1 MDVDTKQSLSLLPL
15 NAIREGFSETTL
27 GGNGIDHSLFT
38 YSMSRFQVLYTELFT
53 PYSILGSKRQKITF
67 RSAVNSM

>member
-27 GGNGIDHSLFT
+27 GGNGIDHSLLT
-38 YSMSRFQVLYTELFT
+38 YSVS
-53 PYSILGSKRQKITF
+53 
-67 RSAVNSM
+67 